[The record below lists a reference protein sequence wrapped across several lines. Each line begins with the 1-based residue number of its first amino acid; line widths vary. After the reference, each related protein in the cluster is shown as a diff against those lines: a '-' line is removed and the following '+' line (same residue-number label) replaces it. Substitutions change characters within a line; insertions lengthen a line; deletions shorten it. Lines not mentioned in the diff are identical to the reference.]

1 MSKTIRL
8 SERDLTRLIKR
19 VINEQPTGESSFTPK
34 VGGESSFTPKVG
46 GECQKPT
53 NGPCSQFRLKNLDGM
68 IISFGGGMTKFIV
81 TNPQNGCPESCI
93 VDTKNG
99 KDVFKYIRTKN

>member
-1 MSKTIRL
+1 MSKTVRL

-19 VINEQPTGESSFTPK
+19 VINEDLTDTEPTGMGPSEPGCK
-34 VGGESSFTPKVG
+34 
-46 GECQKPT
+46 KPT

-81 TNPQNGCPESCI
+81 TNPENGCPESCI
-93 VDTKNG
+93 VDKNA

>member
-1 MSKTIRL
+1 MSKTVRL

-19 VINEQPTGESSFTPK
+19 VINEDLTDTEPTNMGSSKT
-34 VGGESSFTPKVG
+34 G
-46 GECQKPT
+46 CQKPT

-68 IISFGGGMTKFIV
+68 IISFGGGMTKFIA

-99 KDVFKYIRTKN
+99 KDVFRYVRTKN

>member
-1 MSKTIRL
+1 MSKTVRL

-19 VINEQPTGESSFTPK
+19 VINEQPTGEAPTGMGPSEPGCK
-34 VGGESSFTPKVG
+34 
-46 GECQKPT
+46 KPT

-81 TNPQNGCPESCI
+81 TNPENGCPESCI
-93 VDTKNG
+93 VDKNA

>member
-19 VINEQPTGESSFTPK
+19 VINEQPT
-34 VGGESSFTPKVG
+34 GESSFTPKVG

>member
-1 MSKTIRL
+1 MSKTVRL

-19 VINEQPTGESSFTPK
+19 VINEDLTDTEPTDVSSSKP
-34 VGGESSFTPKVG
+34 G
-46 GECQKPT
+46 CQKPT

-68 IISFGGGMTKFIV
+68 IISFGGGMTKFIA

-99 KDVFKYIRTKN
+99 KDVFKYIRTK

>member
-1 MSKTIRL
+1 MSRTVRL

-19 VINEQPTGESSFTPK
+19 VINEDLTDTEPTDMGSSKP
-34 VGGESSFTPKVG
+34 G
-46 GECQKPT
+46 CQKPT

-99 KDVFKYIRTKN
+99 KDVFKYIKTKD